1 MFPCF
6 LCYKYQMRYVY
17 PLTLESETRPKRLR
31 RKGLV
36 TLAPLVMMV
45 WFAYWVGI
53 VSQACCQPLLSDAH
67 HANPISHT
75 DGHDA
80 HHDGALATHE
90 PDAPMGHENCPQLK
104 SAELVPA
111 SMEPMDSAP
120 KPVLIALLSLSAPLS
135 IFSTPSSHTL
145 YQQSHPPP
153 SRYLRTRRL
162 LI

>member
-1 MFPCF
+1 
-6 LCYKYQMRYVY
+6 MRYVY
-17 PLTLESETRPKRLR
+17 SLTLESATRPKRLR

-45 WFAYWVGI
+45 WFTYWVGM

-67 HANPISHT
+67 HSSHT
-75 DGHDA
+75 DDHDA

-90 PDAPMGHENCPQLK
+90 PTAPMGHGHCPQLK

-111 SMEPMDSAP
+111 SMEPLMDRAQ
-120 KPVLIALLSLSAPLS
+120 KPIFVALLSPSTPLS
-135 IFSTPSSHTL
+135 IFSTPSSYTL

>member
-1 MFPCF
+1 
-6 LCYKYQMRYVY
+6 MRYVY
-17 PLTLESETRPKRLR
+17 PLTLGSETRPKRLR
-31 RKGLV
+31 RRGLI

-67 HANPISHT
+67 HSSHT
-75 DGHDA
+75 GDHDA
-80 HHDGALATHE
+80 HHDGVLAALE
-90 PDAPMGHENCPQLK
+90 PAAPMDHENCPQLK
-104 SAELVPA
+104 SAELIPA
-111 SMEPMDSAP
+111 SAKPLMDNAP
-120 KPVLIALLSLSAPLS
+120 KPVLIALLSLSTPLS
-135 IFSTPSSHTL
+135 IFSTSSSHTL